1 MPTLTRFRR
10 RVAGGCVVVFAAA
23 LLAQEL
29 VGAHSDDDPASI
41 YALAAD
47 RGDALLAQTLLL
59 LVSTIALIPGIFGIV
74 AAVRERGARLVH
86 IGAGLA
92 VLGALGHM
100 AIVCVG
106 LVFLEMPK
114 AGDRA
119 GMLALIDRLNESP
132 TVGLIVFPLI
142 LCFGL
147 SLLFL
152 SLATWR
158 ARLVPGWVAAAVVA
172 ALVVHF
178 GLPEDVPGVGAVAN
192 GLAAFGFMFIGVRVA
207 RSADGPEPAAD
218 VSAAAVPQ
226 PA

>member
-1 MPTLTRFRR
+1 VPTVTRFRR
-10 RVAGGCVVVFAAA
+10 RVAGVSLIVFAGA

-29 VGAHSDDDPASI
+29 AGAHSADDPASI

-47 RGDALLAQTLLL
+47 GAGRLRAETLLL
-59 LVSTIALIPGIFGIV
+59 LLSTIALIPGIFGIV
-74 AAVRERGARLVH
+74 HLVRERGARLVH
-86 IGAGLA
+86 IGAVLG

-119 GMLALIDRLNESP
+119 AMLALIDRLNESQA
-132 TVGLIVFPLI
+132 VGLIVFPLI

-147 SLLFL
+147 SMLFL

-158 ARLVPGWVAAAVVA
+158 AGLVPGWVAGAVVA

-192 GLAAFGFMFIGVRVA
+192 ALGALGFVVIGVRIL
-207 RSADGPEPAAD
+207 RLADGAWAEPAR
-218 VSAAAVPQ
+218 VAAVPQ